1 MTVRQSILDNGLRVV
16 TDDMPGLAS
25 ATVGVWVEAG
35 ARHEREDE
43 NGLSH
48 LLEHMAF
55 KGTERR
61 DARRIAEE
69 IERVGG
75 QLNAYTGRETTAYY
89 ARVLKEDVPLAAD
102 ILADILFHSVFDEEE
117 LRRERDVV
125 VQEIAQAHDTPDDIV
140 FDHLQAACFPG
151 QPLGRSILGPAER
164 VQGFGAEDLRRYT
177 ACHYHSANMV
187 LAAAGAVDHDAL
199 CEQAAELFPASGTT
213 SAHVAEAGR
222 YDPREHRDE
231 RPLEQAHV
239 TLALPGVSYDDDDFH
254 ACQILASVLGGGMSS
269 RLFQEIR
276 EKRGLAY
283 SVYAYATSYRDCG
296 TLSFY
301 AGTAP
306 EMLPEMVPVLCG
318 ELHKAAAEIDE
329 EETARARAQMKAS
342 LLMSL
347 ESSSSRVEQLARQV
361 MIWGRPRSIGEI
373 TAALDAVKAEDLRR
387 VMVRLLQAGEAALAA
402 VGDLEKLEKRASIAA
417 RLKR

>member
-1 MTVRQSILDNGLRVV
+1 MTVRQSVLENGLRVV
-16 TDDMPGLAS
+16 TDAMPGLAS

-35 ARHEREDE
+35 ARHEAESE

-69 IERVGG
+69 VERVGG

-89 ARVLKEDVPLAAD
+89 ARVLKEDVPLAID
-102 ILADILFHSVFDEEE
+102 ILADILFHSTFDEEE

-140 FDHLQAACFPG
+140 FDHLQEACFPG

-164 VQGFGAEDLRRYT
+164 VQAFGAEDLRRYT
-177 ACHYHSANMV
+177 ARHYHSTTMV

-199 CEQAAELFPASGTT
+199 CERAAELFPAGKPEVPRMVMP
-213 SAHVAEAGR
+213 AR
-222 YDPREHRDE
+222 YDPREHRDQ

-239 TLALPGVSYDDDDFH
+239 TLALPGVSYDDADFH

-296 TLSFY
+296 TLCFY

-306 EMLPEMVPVLCG
+306 EQLSEMLPVLCD
-318 ELHKAAAEIDE
+318 ELHRAAAEIDE
-329 EETARARAQMKAS
+329 EETGRARAQLKAS

-373 TAALDAVKAEDLRR
+373 TAALDAVRAGDLRR
-387 VMVRLLQAGEAALAA
+387 VMARLLQAGEAALAA
-402 VGDLEKLEKRASIAA
+402 VGELEMLESRSSVAA
-417 RLKR
+417 RLKP